1 MVPSVLDTGRRASMP
16 TDSLQLYYPMSLQNL
31 GDGHGMPASTRQMVS
46 MTRSLS
52 SSNATAGSLSQ
63 GHHGH
68 GSSPYAHTLDAPYP
82 SHSRMSYGGG
92 LGQSHHGGSGYGGM
106 GMSLGSGGGGGGGL
120 PGTSSFLGSS
130 SSQLYGSSGGYTQSP
145 QSGAR
150 MTIQQEESTS
160 RYTFPD
166 HSASP
171 QPGPG
176 SGYGTPQ

>member
-16 TDSLQLYYPMSLQNL
+16 TDSLQLYYPMSLQNI
-31 GDGHGMPASTRQMVS
+31 GDGHSMPASTRHMVS

-52 SSNATAGSLSQ
+52 SSNATAGSYSQ

-68 GSSPYAHTLDAPYP
+68 GSSPYAHALDPPYS
-82 SHSRMSYGGG
+82 SHSRMGYGA
-92 LGQSHHGGSGYGGM
+92 QMSQNHHGGSGYGGVS
-106 GMSLGSGGGGGGGL
+106 MSMSTSGGL

-150 MTIQQEESTS
+150 LTIQQEESTS

>member
-16 TDSLQLYYPMSLQNL
+16 TDSLQLYYPMSLQSL
-31 GDGHGMPASTRQMVS
+31 GNDGHMPASTRHMVS
-46 MTRSLS
+46 MTRSMS

-68 GSSPYAHTLDAPYP
+68 GSSPYAHTLDPPYS
-82 SHSRMSYGGG
+82 SHSRMGYGGGG
-92 LGQSHHGGSGYGGM
+92 LGHSHGSGYGGGGM
-106 GMSLGSGGGGGGGL
+106 GMGGPGL

-130 SSQLYGSSGGYTQSP
+130 GSQLYGSSGGYTQSP

-150 MTIQQEESTS
+150 MSIQQEESTS

-166 HSASP
+166 HSVSP